1 MNQLMSAGTSS
12 ATGVAEAVLEPMHT
26 AGEGRRSVIR
36 HVRRAAAWT
45 LTGLSWCRYR
55 CRSLLPARC
64 DDAAADPTFNESVS
78 AVRVGSPTRQGVRS
92 MTGANDM
99 ERRDDDADASTD
111 AQAQESV
118 DRLAAQLEAMIDLE
132 VAAAMADPQADG
144 TKSEYRTKEQRW
156 NAAANDVRNIVRL
169 MHQSLEDGE
178 TTTNRARDPR
188 QAGGGVR

>member
-1 MNQLMSAGTSS
+1 
-12 ATGVAEAVLEPMHT
+12 
-26 AGEGRRSVIR
+26 
-36 HVRRAAAWT
+36 
-45 LTGLSWCRYR
+45 
-55 CRSLLPARC
+55 
-64 DDAAADPTFNESVS
+64 
-78 AVRVGSPTRQGVRS
+78 